1 MSKTRRTYLIAWIAI
16 LAVLLAG
23 SILAPDSTGG
33 ESVQETMRDAVLHE
47 SNQINLLGLRAVN
60 PGLVSGMVVTAF
72 LLAVAAGIRIFVI
85 PRFRYVPGRFQ
96 LILEQIVGLFDGMA
110 QSNSPWRN
118 SFLGAYIFAAG
129 TYIFTGTLF
138 ELFGFQAV
146 STAGRSIAL
155 PAPLSDI
162 NAAIMLGV
170 LSYLVILW
178 PAGPKGEDSV

>member
-23 SILAPDSTGG
+23 SILAPDGTGG

-47 SNQINLLGLRAVN
+47 SNQINLLGLRTVN

-118 SFLGAYIFAAG
+118 GFLGAYIFAAG

-138 ELFGFQAV
+138 
-146 STAGRSIAL
+146 
-155 PAPLSDI
+155 
-162 NAAIMLGV
+162 
-170 LSYLVILW
+170 
-178 PAGPKGEDSV
+178 